1 MKKEKFPYKRLSA
14 ALLPLL
20 FIAGNTFAQTT
31 PPPNPSCSFGLMG
44 ASRLLDTNAAL
55 DDDGHLWIW
64 GYFGV
69 LNYQTKGA
77 GGPGGG
83 PNGAPSAP
91 VYLSDRAIYNPPTKF
106 KALDNIVS
114 TAATA
119 YTIAALDDRGNLWA
133 WGDGNDLVFG
143 RDYTGAEAPEKVPDG
158 ANQYDLTAST
168 WKPIAQNVVGVA
180 GIEYGYAY
188 LTDQGKVWTTGHNLF
203 GQRGIGTVGGTVNS
217 LRNQTQIRDEDWPVL
232 PVASGGTGKTPFI
245 VAVYNGY
252 EGFMA
257 QDMRGN
263 IYAWGRSFESGLGT
277 SGYYLNGCKEDPH
290 TYGTNNRGN
299 HTRNSENFPYDP
311 ATCPAA
317 PVYSYSHTAGVLENN
332 WYVTKPIFIPELTA
346 LGKAHGGIK
355 EIVLGYQHG
364 VALAHDGSVLLWGSD
379 EGNRN
384 GANRTDRTYT
394 GIEGL
399 RPYELCLDDNGRQ
412 ALSPGKVGDDRYPV
426 TTGCTPVKAKSIAS
440 GQFAGS
446 LVTRDG
452 KVIAWGSYLLGGAFG
467 TKAQLRGPA
476 QNLDEGL
483 FERDGYRNNLSLMHV
498 VWDPAKDSLHR
509 KATVVGAN
517 KDSGILALEDGEI
530 RVWGENGGGG
540 ACGGYGYRSCMP
552 EFWGKG
558 LYGAAF
564 PDATKDTKA
573 ADGPGYYMHNS
584 LADLYVWPPLPV
596 SNLQKLNIRIESSQA
611 SGSAGDDCGTIDT
624 K

>member
-1 MKKEKFPYKRLSA
+1 MKREKFPYKRLSA

-20 FIAGNTFAQTT
+20 FAAGSSFAQNQT
-31 PPPNPSCSFGLMG
+31 PPVLSCNMGLMG
-44 ASRLLDTNAAL
+44 AARLLDSNAAI
-55 DDDGHLWIW
+55 DKSGNLWIW

-69 LNYQTKGA
+69 LNYQTTGG

-91 VYLSDRAIYNPPTKF
+91 VYLSDRAIYNPPTQF
-106 KALDNIVS
+106 KALKNLVGV
-114 TAATA
+114 AATA

-158 ANQYDLTAST
+158 ANQYDLAAST
-168 WKPIAQNVVGVA
+168 WRPIAQDVVGVA

-188 LTDQGKVWTTGHNLF
+188 LTRQGKVWTTGHNLF

-217 LRNQTQIRDEDWPVL
+217 LRNQTQIADANWPVL
-232 PVASGGTGKTPFI
+232 SVASGGTGQTPYI

-257 QDMRGN
+257 QDIEGN

-277 SGYYLNGCKEDPH
+277 SGYFLNGCKQDPRNH
-290 TYGTNNRGN
+290 GTNNRGN
-299 HTRNSENFPYDP
+299 HTRNSENFNYDP

-317 PVYSYSHTAGVLENN
+317 GAVYSYSYTAGVLENN

-346 LGKAHGGIK
+346 LGKAHDGIK
-355 EIVLGYQHG
+355 EIILGYQHG
-364 VALAHDGSVLLWGSD
+364 VALAYDGSVILWGSD

-399 RPYELCLDDNGRQ
+399 RPYVLCLDADGRQ

-426 TTGCTPVKAKSIAS
+426 TTGCTPVKAQSIAS
-440 GQFAGS
+440 GQFAAS
-446 LVTRDG
+446 LVTDDG

-467 TKAQLRGPA
+467 TKAQSRGPA
-476 QNLDEGL
+476 QSLDEGL

-498 VWDPAKDSLHR
+498 VWDPALDVPKHR
-509 KATVVGAN
+509 KAVAVGAN
-517 KDSGILALEDGEI
+517 KDSGILALEDESI
-530 RVWGENGGGG
+530 YVWGENGGGG

-552 EFWGKG
+552 GYWGSG
-558 LYGAAF
+558 TYGTAF
-564 PDATKDTKA
+564 PDATRDTRGA
-573 ADGPGYYMHNS
+573 NGPGYYMHNS
-584 LADLYVWPPLPV
+584 LADLYIWPPLPV
-596 SNLQKLNIRIESSQA
+596 SNLQDIGIKVEFSTGSC
-611 SGSAGDDCGTIDT
+611 SGTQ
-624 K
+624 